1 MFNPL
6 ALQVRYGAAV
16 LPVWLYHSHMRLFS
30 VLFLSLFVL
39 HAPVRAAVDLPDLG
53 DPSRVGFSEEVEA
66 RLGQEIMRQIRGSR
80 DYYNDTVLTDY
91 LNRLGE
97 RLVAASDEPGRRF
110 EFFVVRDPSINAFA
124 LPGGYIGVHTGL
136 LSAARSEAEL
146 AGVLAHEI
154 AHVTQHHIARFV
166 KDSEGLS
173 MAALAGIAVAILA
186 ARSNP
191 QLADAA
197 LRTSQAYGL
206 QQQIDFTR
214 AHEHEADRVGYQILE
229 GAGFDPAGMVSF
241 FERLML
247 QGRSYDNNA
256 PVYLRTHP
264 LSHDRMADMQNRIAQ
279 RPYHPLRESPEPGVA
294 FELLRAQIQAHEGDV
309 VEAVRRFRAQVNERP
324 QDPAARYGLI
334 EVLLRDNDARSAL
347 THVEVL
353 RKRLALPLVEMQ
365 AARVIRAAKG
375 PEAALPGLQAA
386 LARWPG
392 DRALGYLTVR
402 TYLAAGQAR
411 MAHSVVVERQRTW
424 PEDIILWRLL
434 AETELALG
442 HSLESHLAEAEAYA
456 REGLLQAAIDQL
468 QTALREARQG
478 GIAGKGNDFYAL
490 SIAESRLGT
499 LREALQRQNA
509 DGRGRREKHP

>member
-1 MFNPL
+1 MRLIVALFLLVPHVPL
-6 ALQVRYGAAV
+6 HAAV
-16 LPVWLYHSHMRLFS
+16 E
-30 VLFLSLFVL
+30 
-39 HAPVRAAVDLPDLG
+39 LPDLG
-53 DPSRVGFSEEVEA
+53 DPARVAFSEAAET

-80 DYYNDTVLTDY
+80 DYYEDAVLTDY

-110 EFFVVRDPSINAFA
+110 EFFVVRDPSLNAFA
-124 LPGGYIGVHTGL
+124 LPGGYIGIHTGL

-154 AHVTQHHIARFV
+154 AHVTQHHLARMV
-166 KDSEGLS
+166 KESEGLTV
-173 MAALAGIAVAILA
+173 AALAGIAVAILA

-229 GAGFDPAGMVSF
+229 GAGFDPAGMASF

-247 QGRSYDNNA
+247 QGRLYDNSA

-264 LSHDRMADMQNRIAQ
+264 LSHDRMADMQNRNAQ
-279 RPYHPLRESPEPGVA
+279 RPYRPLRETLESGVA
-294 FELLRAQIQAHEGDV
+294 FELLRAHIQAHEGSV
-309 VEAVRRFRAQVNERP
+309 AEAVKRFRVRVQERP
-324 QDPAARYGLI
+324 QDPAAHYGLI
-334 EVLLRDNDARSAL
+334 EALLRDNEAGAAL
-347 THVEVL
+347 TQVELL
-353 RKRLALPLVEMQ
+353 RKRLTAPLVEML
-365 AARVIRAAKG
+365 AARVIRAAQG

-402 TYLAAGQAR
+402 TYLAAGQAQA
-411 MAHSVVVERQRTW
+411 AHALVIERQRTW
-424 PEDIILWRLL
+424 PEDILLWRLL

-442 HSLESHLAEAEAYA
+442 HPLESHLAEAEAYT

-478 GIAGKGNDFYAL
+478 GRVGKEGDFYIL
-490 SIAESRLGT
+490 SIAESRLNR
-499 LREALQRQNA
+499 LREALKRQNA
-509 DGRGRREKHP
+509 DGRDSREKRQ

>member
-1 MFNPL
+1 
-6 ALQVRYGAAV
+6 
-16 LPVWLYHSHMRLFS
+16 MRLVS
-30 VLFLSLFVL
+30 ALFLSLLVL
-39 HAPVRAAVDLPDLG
+39 NAPVRAAVDLPDLG
-53 DPSRVGFSEEVEA
+53 DPSRVAFSEEAEA

-80 DYYNDTVLTDY
+80 DYYDDAVLTDY

-97 RLVAASDEPGRRF
+97 RLVAASDEPGRRY

-136 LSAARSEAEL
+136 LSAARSESEL

-154 AHVTQHHIARFV
+154 AHVTQHHLARMV
-166 KDSEGLS
+166 KGSEGVS
-173 MAALAGIAVAILA
+173 VAALAGLAVAILA

-197 LRTSQAYGL
+197 LRTSQAYGM

-229 GAGFDPAGMVSF
+229 GAAFDPAGMASF
-241 FERLML
+241 FERLMA
-247 QGRSYDNNA
+247 QGRLYDNSA

-264 LSHDRMADMQNRIAQ
+264 LTHDRMADMQNRSAQ
-279 RPYHPLRESPEPGVA
+279 RTYRQPRENSESGAA
-294 FELLRAQIQAHEGDV
+294 FELLRAQIQAHEGGV
-309 VEAVRRFRAQVNERP
+309 AEAVKRFRAQVQERP

-334 EVLLRDNDARSAL
+334 EALLRDNAAGAGL
-347 THVEVL
+347 AQVEPL
-353 RKRLALPLVEMQ
+353 RKLLSAPLIEMQ
-365 AARVIRAAKG
+365 AARVIRAARG
-375 PEAALPGLQAA
+375 PDAALPGLQAA

-392 DRALGYLTVR
+392 DRALGYLSVR
-402 TYLAAGQAR
+402 THLAAGQSLA
-411 MAHSVVVERQRTW
+411 AHALVIERQRTW
-424 PEDIILWRLL
+424 PEDIVLWRLL

-442 HSLESHLAEAEAYA
+442 HPLESHLAQAEAYA

-478 GIAGKGNDFYAL
+478 RRTAVGSEFYAL
-490 SIAESRLGT
+490 SIAESRLNS
-499 LREALQRQNA
+499 LRETLQRENA
-509 DGRGRREKHP
+509 DGRDRRGKHD

>member
-1 MFNPL
+1 M
-6 ALQVRYGAAV
+6 QTY
-16 LPVWLYHSHMRLFS
+16 LYHSYMRLIAAFF
-30 VLFLSLFVL
+30 LFLLYTSVW
-39 HAPVRAAVDLPDLG
+39 AAVELPDLG
-53 DPSRVGFSEEVEA
+53 DPARVAFSEETEA

-80 DYYNDTVLTDY
+80 DYYDDAALTDY

-110 EFFVVRDPSINAFA
+110 EFFVVRDSSINAFA
-124 LPGGYIGVHTGL
+124 LPGGYVGIHTGL

-154 AHVTQHHIARFV
+154 AHVTQHHLARMV
-166 KDSEGLS
+166 KGSEGLTV
-173 MAALAGIAVAILA
+173 AALAGIAVAILA

-197 LRTSQAYGL
+197 LRTSQAYGV

-229 GAGFDPAGMVSF
+229 GAGFDPAGMASF

-247 QGRSYDNNA
+247 QGRLYDNSA

-279 RPYHPLRESPEPGVA
+279 RAYRQPRVDRERDAA
-294 FELLRAQIQAHEGDV
+294 FGLLQAHIQAHEGHV
-309 VEAVRRFRAQVNERP
+309 AETVKRFRARIQERP
-324 QDPAARYGLI
+324 QDPAAHYGLI
-334 EVLLRDNDARSAL
+334 EVLLRDNDARAAL
-347 THVEVL
+347 TQVEHL
-353 RKRLALPLVEMQ
+353 RKLLTTPLVEMQ
-365 AARVIRAAKG
+365 TARVIRAVKG

-386 LARWPG
+386 LVRWPG
-392 DRALGYLTVR
+392 DRALGYLSVR
-402 TYLAAGQAR
+402 TYLAAGQPHA
-411 MAHSVVVERQRTW
+411 AHALVVERQRTW

-442 HSLESHLAEAEAYA
+442 HPLESHLAEAEAYV

-468 QTALREARQG
+468 QTALREARASGNAVAG
-478 GIAGKGNDFYAL
+478 GDFYVL
-490 SIAESRLGT
+490 SIAESRLNR
-499 LREALQRQNA
+499 LRETLKRQNA
-509 DGRGRREKHP
+509 DSREPWKKGSM

>member
-1 MFNPL
+1 MS
-6 ALQVRYGAAV
+6 
-16 LPVWLYHSHMRLFS
+16 PVCLYHSHMRLLS
-30 VLFLSLFVL
+30 ALFLVL
-39 HAPVRAAVDLPDLG
+39 LVLPMPVRAAVELPDLG
-53 DPSRVGFSEEVEA
+53 DPSRVAFSEEAEA

-80 DYYNDTVLTDY
+80 DYYDDAVLKDY

-154 AHVTQHHIARFV
+154 AHVTQHHLARLV
-166 KDSEGLS
+166 KGSEGLTV
-173 MAALAGIAVAILA
+173 AALAGIAVAILA

-229 GAGFDPAGMVSF
+229 GAGFDPTGMASF
-241 FERLML
+241 FERLMA
-247 QGRSYDNNA
+247 QGRLYDNSA

-279 RPYHPLRESPEPGVA
+279 RPYRQARENSESAA
-294 FELLRAQIQAHEGDV
+294 FELLRAQIQAQEGGV
-309 VEAVRRFRAQVNERP
+309 AEAVKRFRTRVNERP

-334 EVLLRDNDARSAL
+334 EVLLRDNDAHSAL
-347 THVEVL
+347 AQVEPL
-353 RKRLALPLVEMQ
+353 RKLLTAPLVEMQ
-365 AARVIRAAKG
+365 AGRVIRAAKG

-392 DRALGYLTVR
+392 ERALGYSLVR

-411 MAHSVVVERQRTW
+411 SAHALVVERQRTW
-424 PEDIILWRLL
+424 PEDILLWRLL

-442 HSLESHLAEAEAYA
+442 HPLESHLAEAEAYA

-468 QTALREARQG
+468 QTALREARQ
-478 GIAGKGNDFYAL
+478 AGKAGTSDDFYAL
-490 SIAESRLGT
+490 SIAESRLNT
-499 LREALQRQNA
+499 LHEALQRQKA
-509 DGRGRREKHP
+509 DRREHRKNGSL

>member
-1 MFNPL
+1 
-6 ALQVRYGAAV
+6 
-16 LPVWLYHSHMRLFS
+16 MRLIS
-30 VLFLSLFVL
+30 ALFLSLFIVQ
-39 HAPVRAAVDLPDLG
+39 APVRAAVELPDLG
-53 DPSRVGFSEEVEA
+53 DPARVAFSEEAEA
-66 RLGQEIMRQIRGSR
+66 RLGQEIMRQIRSSR
-80 DYYNDTVLTDY
+80 DYYDDAVLTDY

-154 AHVTQHHIARFV
+154 AHVTQHHLARMV
-166 KDSEGLS
+166 KGGEGLTV
-173 MAALAGIAVAILA
+173 AALAGIAVAILA

-229 GAGFDPAGMVSF
+229 GAGFDPAGMASF

-247 QGRSYDNNA
+247 QGRLYDNSA

-264 LSHDRMADMQNRIAQ
+264 LSHDRMADMQNRSTQ
-279 RPYHPLRESPEPGVA
+279 RPYRQPRETPELGAA
-294 FELLRAQIQAHEGDV
+294 FALLRAQIQAHEGGV
-309 VEAVRRFRAQVNERP
+309 AEAVKRFRVWVQERP
-324 QDPAARYGLI
+324 EDPAVRYGLI
-334 EVLLRDNDARSAL
+334 EALLRDNDARAAL
-347 THVEVL
+347 TQVEPL
-353 RKRLALPLVEMQ
+353 RKQVTAPLIEMQ
-365 AARVIRAAKG
+365 AARVMRAAKG

-386 LARWPG
+386 LTRWPG

-402 TYLAAGQAR
+402 TYLAAGQAPA
-411 MAHSVVVERQRTW
+411 AHAVVVERQRTW

-442 HSLESHLAEAEAYA
+442 HPLQSHLAEAEAYA

-468 QTALREARQG
+468 QTALREARHGTKAGAG
-478 GIAGKGNDFYAL
+478 GDFYAL
-490 SIAESRLGT
+490 SIAESRLNT
-499 LREALQRQNA
+499 LREALKRQNA
-509 DGRGRREKHP
+509 DGRDRRDRRENGSM

>member
-1 MFNPL
+1 M
-6 ALQVRYGAAV
+6 
-16 LPVWLYHSHMRLFS
+16 PVCLYHSHMRLIA
-30 VLFLSLFVL
+30 SLFVFL
-39 HAPVRAAVDLPDLG
+39 LALCAPARAALELPDLG
-53 DPSRVGFSEEVEA
+53 DPARVAFSEEAEM

-80 DYYNDTVLTDY
+80 DYYDDAALTDY

-124 LPGGYIGVHTGL
+124 LPGGYIGIHTGL

-146 AGVLAHEI
+146 AAVLAHEI
-154 AHVTQHHIARFV
+154 AHVTQHHLARMV
-166 KDSEGLS
+166 KGSEGLTV
-173 MAALAGIAVAILA
+173 AALAGIAVAILA

-197 LRTSQAYGL
+197 LRTSQAYGV

-229 GAGFDPAGMVSF
+229 GAGFDPAGMASF

-247 QGRSYDNNA
+247 QGRLYDNSA

-279 RPYHPLRESPEPGVA
+279 SPYRQPRINPEPGAA
-294 FELLRAQIQAHEGDV
+294 FELLRAHVQAHEGGV
-309 VEAVRRFRAQVNERP
+309 AETVKRFRVRVQERP

-334 EVLLRDNDARSAL
+334 EVLLRDNDARTAL

-353 RKRLALPLVEMQ
+353 RKLLPAPLVEMQ
-365 AARVIRAAKG
+365 AARVIRAAQG
-375 PEAALPGLQAA
+375 PEAASPGLQAA

-392 DRALGYLTVR
+392 DRALGYLSVR
-402 TYLAAGQAR
+402 TSLAAGKPHA
-411 MAHSVVVERQRTW
+411 AHALVVEQQRTW
-424 PEDIILWRLL
+424 PEDILLWRLL

-442 HSLESHLAEAEAYA
+442 HPLESHLAEAEAYA

-468 QTALREARQG
+468 QTALREARQNGKAGAG
-478 GIAGKGNDFYAL
+478 GDFYVL
-490 SIAESRLGT
+490 SIAESRLNR
-499 LREALQRQNA
+499 LREELKRQNA
-509 DGRGRREKHP
+509 DSREHRKNVSM

>member
-1 MFNPL
+1 VPS
-6 ALQVRYGAAV
+6 VC
-16 LPVWLYHSHMRLFS
+16 LYHSHMRLLS
-30 VLFLSLFVL
+30 ALFFALLVV
-39 HAPVRAAVDLPDLG
+39 PVPARAALELPDLG
-53 DPSRVGFSEEVEA
+53 DPSRVAFSEEAEA
-66 RLGQEIMRQIRGSR
+66 RLGREIMRQIRGSR
-80 DYYNDTVLTDY
+80 DYYADAALKDY

-97 RLVAASDEPGRRF
+97 RLTAASDEPGRRY

-124 LPGGYIGVHTGL
+124 LPGGYIGIHTGL
-136 LSAARSEAEL
+136 LSAVRSEAEL

-154 AHVTQHHIARFV
+154 AHVTQHHLARMV
-166 KDSEGLS
+166 KGSEGLTV
-173 MAALAGIAVAILA
+173 AALAGIAVAILA

-229 GAGFDPAGMVSF
+229 GAGFDPSGMASF
-241 FERLML
+241 FERLMA
-247 QGRSYDNNA
+247 QGRLYDNNA

-264 LSHDRMADMQNRIAQ
+264 LSHDRMADMQNRVAQ
-279 RPYHPLRESPEPGVA
+279 RPYRQPRENPGSGA
-294 FELLRAQIQAHEGDV
+294 EFELLRAQIQAHEGGV
-309 VEAVRRFRAQVNERP
+309 AETVKRFRALVNERP

-334 EVLLRDNDARSAL
+334 EALLRDNDAPSAL
-347 THVEVL
+347 APLELL
-353 RKRLALPLVEMQ
+353 RKQLSAPLVEML
-365 AARVIRAAKG
+365 AARVLRAAKG

-392 DRALGYLTVR
+392 DRALGYSLVR

-411 MAHSVVVERQRTW
+411 SAHAVVVERQRTW
-424 PEDIILWRLL
+424 PEDVLLWRLL

-442 HSLESHLAEAEAYA
+442 HPLESHLAEAEAYA

-478 GIAGKGNDFYAL
+478 GKTGTGSDFYAL
-490 SIAESRLGT
+490 SMAESRLNT

-509 DGRGRREKHP
+509 DSRERPGKGSP